1 MGAHRYTTSIDIWSA
16 GCIFAEMAVEGG
28 QPIFQGTNVEDELE
42 LIFKVLGESAMY
54 STFYCL
60 TMQLGTPNEQTW
72 PEMVRLPEYKVGI
85 IIY

>member
-42 LIFKVLGESAMY
+42 LIFKVLGQPILMFCIQSD
-54 STFYCL
+54 
-60 TMQLGTPNEQTW
+60 
-72 PEMVRLPEYKVGI
+72 GI
-85 IIY
+85 RHAE